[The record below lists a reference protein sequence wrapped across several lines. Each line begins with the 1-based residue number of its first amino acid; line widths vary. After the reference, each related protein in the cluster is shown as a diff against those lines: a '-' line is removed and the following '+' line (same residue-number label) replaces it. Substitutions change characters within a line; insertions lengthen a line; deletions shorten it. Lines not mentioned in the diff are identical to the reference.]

1 MRISAGVLA
10 LLVLLFQM
18 PAFAAEMRESTVEI
32 KKSAADTK
40 ISDGESKT
48 SGMETKASGTETKTS
63 DMETKASGT
72 ETKTSTEKSRNFT
85 LLPEHIP
92 VQQYEG
98 GRYQVDVYG
107 SFTQLKDGEGE
118 LSVVEDNRLLL
129 KRGSMIPV
137 STEMDYLDGKVD
149 QVVVDSI
156 TGGNNDSQYLSVLE
170 ENRRVEDYYEQLKW
184 PEELSNAGIQEISSN
199 LNTNDT
205 VLMVRYTDNT
215 VAAFN
220 YVTGTMLF
228 KDESEKK
235 QLSFGEYV
243 NNWMTEKWNNLF
255 GPNTVDYEDILFLK
269 GQLEKMPLDT
279 ELNGNLSGN
288 GQNLSSGEQV
298 YNKDAN
304 GLTGS
309 KNVGWGSAQG
319 SNTPGTG
326 ASEQGKGAGYGK
338 TGIQGTQSES
348 GAAAPNGVPAL
359 SGQGQTG
366 AAGPKGPESQ
376 SGTQNA
382 AASSNKSNQAPQGSL
397 FGNGNRIPSSTDQ
410 NGAPSN
416 VDQNRIPSD
425 VDEIGIPSD
434 ADQMR
439 PDSQAL
445 DRHMLESAIKS
456 GQDLN
461 KLVEEGILTDTFVNS
476 MLSDG
481 NYEGVEDPSVENAF
495 PGDNSVKD
503 SLEESLNAV
512 WASQEAWSEEGI
524 GFEDDE
530 GNGIY
535 KDSDEE
541 DNQEFG
547 QESNGKSTQESNQE
561 FNQELIQK
569 LNQEA
574 DDQEGGSSGQQESIL
589 TAAGESEVPSETG
602 ESEDSPNSESKDA
615 ESEDGEGQDDEN
627 SKSDEDSTEGGP
639 YGDGQDKGDGTG
651 DGNGDR
657 TGERTK
663 EQTDGT
669 DSSLT
674 EANLDSFLTVYNPE
688 TGKYELYDTQEY
700 LSQGGT
706 KGNIVSISQK
716 LENMNGGRSLG
727 NRGIFRNAPEWLG
740 YMAVVMAIML
750 AALFFLKRAIDKKL
764 QI

>member
-1 MRISAGVLA
+1 MKKCCMRISAGVMA
-10 LLVLLFQM
+10 LLVLSFQM
-18 PAFAAEMRESTVEI
+18 PAFAAGMRESTVEI
-32 KKSAADTK
+32 KKTAADTRV
-40 ISDGESKT
+40 SDGESKT
-48 SGMETKASGTETKTS
+48 SGTEMKTSGTETKTS
-63 DMETKASGT
+63 D
-72 ETKTSTEKSRNFT
+72 EKPRNFT

-184 PEELSNAGIQEISSN
+184 PDELSNAGIQEISSN

-309 KNVGWGSAQG
+309 KNVGWGNAQG

-326 ASEQGKGAGYGK
+326 AEEQGKGAGYGK
-338 TGIQGTQSES
+338 TGIQGNQSES

-366 AAGPKGPESQ
+366 TAGPKGPESQ

-382 AASSNKSNQAPQGSL
+382 AASSNKSNPALQGSTGVSDKTGASGETNGADGTGAEGNSYQQSIL
-397 FGNGNRIPSSTDQ
+397 FGNEN
-410 NGAPSN
+410 
-416 VDQNRIPSD
+416 
-425 VDEIGIPSD
+425 GIPSD

-445 DRHMLESAIKS
+445 ARHMLESAIKN

-461 KLVEEGILTDTFVNS
+461 KLAEEGVLTDTFVNS

-481 NYEGVEDPSVENAF
+481 NYEGVDNPFVENGF
-495 PGDNSVKD
+495 PEDSSVKD
-503 SLEESLNAV
+503 VLEESLNAI
-512 WASQEAWSEEGI
+512 WASQEVWSEEGI

-530 GNGIY
+530 GNEIY

-541 DNQEFG
+541 DNQESG
-547 QESNGKSTQESNQE
+547 QESNEKSAQESNQE
-561 FNQELIQK
+561 
-569 LNQEA
+569 LNQET
-574 DDQEGGSSGQQESIL
+574 DDQEGDSSWQQESIL
-589 TAAGESEVPSETG
+589 TAAGESKAVSETG

-651 DGNGDR
+651 DGSGDK
-657 TGERTK
+657 TGGRTK

-674 EANLDSFLTVYNPE
+674 EVNLDSFLTVYNPE